1 MIIKIFLFQFV
12 NSYASF
18 FYLAFIAQTV
28 GDCPVTGCMRPLGT
42 NLAIIFGARIVI
54 SQVKQNFI
62 PYLLHLHRIRTEF
75 VHYTSTAHSSNN
87 RDSRS
92 SIGSGRDSS
101 SSGSSPKNSVV
112 LNLIGSGQKVSLT
125 QLGSG
130 KKTRLTRPEK
140 ELLLD
145 EVRDSGDGCG
155 YCTVTGYMSVFI
167 VYCIMYVC
175 IVYCI

>member
-1 MIIKIFLFQFV
+1 
-12 NSYASF
+12 
-18 FYLAFIAQTV
+18 
-28 GDCPVTGCMRPLGT
+28 MRPLGT

-101 SSGSSPKNSVV
+101 SGGSSSPKNSAV

-140 ELLLD
+140 ELMLD
-145 EVRDSGDGCG
+145 EVRDSGGRGG
-155 YCTVTGYMSVFI
+155 YCTVTGYISVFI
-167 VYCIMYVC
+167 VYYV
-175 IVYCI
+175 